1 MLEKF
6 IIEAKEDTPKVIFDT
21 ESKIFE
27 ISARSLPE
35 NAIGFYEPV
44 LTWLNSYS
52 KDPLD
57 LTVFNFKLEYF
68 NTSSAKQLAKILLI
82 LENLAKNKK
91 VVINWY
97 YKKEDADM
105 LASGTRF
112 SKLIDLNFNL
122 IED

>member
-1 MLEKF
+1 MIETLF
-6 IIEAKEDTPKVIFDT
+6 IEASEDTPKVNLNP
-21 ESKIFE
+21 ELQLFE

-44 LTWLNSYS
+44 LQWLNTFSEE
-52 KDPLD
+52 PLAT
-57 LTVFNFKLEYF
+57 TVFDFKLEYF

-82 LENLAKNKK
+82 LENIAKKNN
-91 VVINWY
+91 VLINWH

-112 SKLIDLNFNL
+112 SKLIDLKFNL
-122 IED
+122 IEY